1 MKKEADRI
9 KRWREKQKA
18 EGRTSFTV
26 LLSREARDI
35 LSEEKER
42 TGESY
47 AVIVERALEQMKR
60 IGYRAPLLRPLPRVA
75 ESTAHA
81 HSHPPVPSTAGQPG
95 KKPVTV
101 RTGILIDDL
110 ANEPLPEH
118 AAGSI
123 SGIEGHG
130 APLREHESLI
140 TRILR
145 SSTSPFGRKKTWFK

>member
-26 LLSREARDI
+26 LLSQEARDI

-60 IGYRAPLLRPLPRVA
+60 TGYRPPLLRPLPRTA

-81 HSHPPVPSTAGQPG
+81 HSHPPVPPTAGQPR

-110 ANEPLPEH
+110 ANEPLPDH
-118 AAGSI
+118 ATGS
-123 SGIEGHG
+123 SGGVEGHG
-130 APLREHESLI
+130 VHLRENESLI

-145 SSTSPFGRKKTWFK
+145 SSTSPFSRKKTWFK